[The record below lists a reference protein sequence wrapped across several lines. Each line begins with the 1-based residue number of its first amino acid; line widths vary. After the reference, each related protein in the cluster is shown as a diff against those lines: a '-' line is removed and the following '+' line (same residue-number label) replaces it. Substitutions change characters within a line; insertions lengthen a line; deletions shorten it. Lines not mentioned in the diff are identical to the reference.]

1 MTDTPLDYA
10 TAGVDTAAGDRAVEL
25 MKSAVAAT
33 HDSTVLGATGGFAGM
48 VDASALLGMEKPLL
62 ATSTDGVGTKIV
74 IAQAMDVHDTIGQD
88 LVGMVV
94 DASTMPANPPVAP
107 RTVESWVAATALFI
121 SSTARSPA
129 AVSTPAVA

>member
-1 MTDTPLDYA
+1 MSSTTMPTRSWPIVSCTSMACAIAIFVPTPSVEVA
-10 TAGVDTAAGDRAVEL
+10 SSGFSMPSRA
-25 MKSAVAAT
+25 
-33 HDSTVLGATGGFAGM
+33 
-48 VDASALLGMEKPLL
+48 
-62 ATSTDGVGTKIV
+62 
-74 IAQAMDVHDTIGQD
+74 
-88 LVGMVV
+88 